1 MDTLQKLQ
9 LLGDQM
15 TLEPAEESDSVPRPT
30 GLANPGASLRVETA
44 ARLAACGHSP
54 AELRRVFGD
63 GPPSP
68 DGETPSASPQGG
80 FGRAVGEGAMP
91 VLTQGGGD
99 PGSSLTK
106 KQNSLGVYHAAMPGG
121 KRIALLKTL
130 LTSACERDCY
140 YCPFRARR
148 NFRRATFKPEEMA
161 NVFAQMNRAGV
172 AEGLFL
178 SSGIAGGGVRT
189 QDRLLDSIDILRR
202 KHAFRGYV
210 HLKIM
215 PGSERDQV
223 LQAMRLADRVSINLE
238 APNTER
244 LRNLAP
250 HKIFLEELLQPLKW
264 ADEIRRTLPPDRTFN
279 GRWPSL
285 VTQFV
290 VGAVGES
297 DLEILTTTA
306 YLIRELRLKRAYF
319 SAFSPVPDT
328 PLENNAP
335 ENPWR
340 EHRLYQASFLLRDYG
355 FDLED
360 MPFLPDGRLP
370 LEVDP
375 KLGWARMNLS
385 ETPVEVNR
393 ADRRELLRVPGLGPK
408 GVDAILQARR
418 RGKLRDLRDLQAL
431 GVLATRAAPFILLD
445 GRKPAHQL
453 RMF

>member
-15 TLEPAEESDSVPRPT
+15 TLEPAEESDAGLRPT
-30 GLANPGASLRVETA
+30 GLANPGATVRMDTA
-44 ARLAACGHSP
+44 ARLGVAAYDPQRVAACGHSP

-63 GPPSP
+63 GLPS
-68 DGETPSASPQGG
+68 SS
-80 FGRAVGEGAMP
+80 GRGAGGEGEMS
-91 VLTQGGGD
+91 VLTTASGD
-99 PGSSLTK
+99 PGSSLTQ

-130 LTSACERDCY
+130 LTSACERDCF

-161 NVFAQMNRAGV
+161 NVFAQMNRAGI

-244 LRNLAP
+244 LRALAP

-264 ADEIRRTLPPDRTFN
+264 ADEIRRTLPPEDTFK

-328 PLENNAP
+328 PLENHAP

-360 MPFLPDGRLP
+360 MPFLQDGHLP
-370 LEVDP
+370 LDVDP

-408 GVDAILQARR
+408 GVDAILRARR
-418 RGKLRDLRDLQAL
+418 RGTLRELRDLQKL
-431 GVLATRAAPFILLD
+431 GVIASRAAPFILMD
-445 GRKPAHQL
+445 GRQPAHQL